1 MTHIVRLDDPRIT
14 LVPSVRASGVAC
26 GLKKDGAL
34 DLALI
39 STEAP
44 CAAAAMFTVNR
55 VRAAPVLYDQEL
67 IRAGK
72 PIQAVVIN
80 SGCANACTGERGLQ
94 DVHRTAEWVGRALDI
109 PADAV
114 FVMST
119 GVIGQPL
126 PMTEIAAGVD
136 CASQTLSA
144 STQGG
149 HSAARAIMTTDTR
162 PKEAAAHVQVG
173 GQTITIAGMCK
184 GAGMIHPNM
193 ATMLAFLVTDAA
205 IEPRVLQTALQA
217 AVERTFNMITV
228 DGDMSTNDTVL
239 LLANGQAGNAIISD
253 PSSEDY
259 GAFVD
264 GLLDVATT
272 LAQGLVRDGEG
283 ATKFVTIQVTG
294 APHFAAAKQVAN
306 SIATSSLVKT
316 AVYGQDA
323 NWGRVICAA
332 GYSGIDI
339 EPDLL
344 SLWMIG
350 QRDRLHLVKGGSP
363 FEIDESRASAI
374 LAEDEVTF
382 KLDLGMGPAEATM
395 WTCDLT
401 HEYVDINAHYRT

>member
-1 MTHIVRLDDPRIT
+1 
-14 LVPSVRASGVAC
+14 
-26 GLKKDGAL
+26 
-34 DLALI
+34 
-39 STEAP
+39 
-44 CAAAAMFTVNR
+44 
-55 VRAAPVLYDQEL
+55 
-67 IRAGK
+67 
-72 PIQAVVIN
+72 VVIN
-80 SGCANACTGERGLQ
+80 SGCANACTGERGIQ
-94 DVHRTAEWVGRALDI
+94 NVHRTAERVGKALDI
-109 PADAV
+109 AADAV

-126 PMTEIAAGVD
+126 PMAEISAGVD
-136 CASQTLSA
+136 IASKNLSA
-144 STQGG
+144 SAQAG

-162 PKEAAAHVQVG
+162 PKEAAAHVEVG
-173 GQTITIAGMCK
+173 NKMITIAGMCK

-193 ATMLAFLVTDAA
+193 ATMLAFLATDAA
-205 IEPRVLQTALQA
+205 IEPGVLQMALQA

-239 LLANGQAGNAIISD
+239 LLANGQAGNTAISD
-253 PSSEDY
+253 PSSADY
-259 GAFVD
+259 DAFVD

-283 ATKFVTIQVTG
+283 ASKFVTIQITG
-294 APHFAAAKQVAN
+294 APHFAAAKQVAS

-332 GYSGIDI
+332 GYSGIDV

-350 QRDRLHLVKGGSP
+350 RSDRLHLVKDGSP
-363 FEIDESRASAI
+363 FEIDEARAGEI

-382 KLDLGMGPAEATM
+382 NLDLGMGQAEATM

-401 HEYVDINAHYRT
+401 HQYVDINAHYRT

>member
-1 MTHIVRLDDPRIT
+1 
-14 LVPSVRASGVAC
+14 
-26 GLKKDGAL
+26 
-34 DLALI
+34 
-39 STEAP
+39 
-44 CAAAAMFTVNR
+44 
-55 VRAAPVLYDQEL
+55 
-67 IRAGK
+67 
-72 PIQAVVIN
+72 
-80 SGCANACTGERGLQ
+80 
-94 DVHRTAEWVGRALDI
+94 
-109 PADAV
+109 
-114 FVMST
+114 
-119 GVIGQPL
+119 
-126 PMTEIAAGVD
+126 
-136 CASQTLSA
+136 
-144 STQGG
+144 
-149 HSAARAIMTTDTR
+149 
-162 PKEAAAHVQVG
+162 
-173 GQTITIAGMCK
+173 
-184 GAGMIHPNM
+184 
-193 ATMLAFLVTDAA
+193 MLAFLATDVA
-205 IEPRVLQTALQA
+205 IEPGVLQTALQA
-217 AVERTFNMITV
+217 VVERTFNMITV

-294 APHFAAAKQVAN
+294 ALHFAAAKQVAN

-316 AVYGQDA
+316 AIYGQDA

-350 QRDRLHLVKGGSP
+350 ASDRLHLVKDGSP

-374 LAEDEVTF
+374 LEEDEVTF
-382 KLDLGMGPAEATM
+382 KLDLGMGLEEVTM